1 MDLSPDLR
9 WFLIREEEPRSGPW
23 NMAVDEHLFRTLSDA
38 PRTVVRFYQWER
50 PTASLG
56 YGQDAGRVLDLEF
69 CRANGVDVVRRMTG
83 GKLVL
88 HHHEVTYSVC
98 SSDVET
104 FGSTVAGSYRLISEG
119 LIQGLARLGLNPVLA
134 GAPPSSYARG
144 TMPCFAHP
152 GRDEVVIDGRKI
164 IGSAQKR
171 AGAKFLQHGSIPLLA
186 DEDLL
191 KAVSRKR
198 EGTDEIRMISL
209 SEAVGRPVSF
219 ESAVEHLASGLAE
232 FFGIVFEPLKMTDE
246 DLAAIEHLRE
256 TRYATDAWTLEGKT
270 LLGES

>member
-1 MDLSPDLR
+1 MDLSPNLR
-9 WFLIREEEPRSGPW
+9 WFLLKEEEPCSGPW
-23 NMAVDEHLFRTLSDA
+23 NMAVDEHLFRALTDE
-38 PRTVVRFYQWER
+38 PRTVVRFYRWER

-56 YGQDAGRVLDLEF
+56 YGQDPGRVLDMEF

-88 HHHEVTYSVC
+88 HHDEVTYSVC

-104 FGSTVAGSYRLISEG
+104 FGSTVGGSYRLISEG
-119 LIQGLARLGLNPVLA
+119 LMQGLEKLGLNPVLA

-152 GRDEVVIDGRKI
+152 GRDEVEIGGRKI

-186 DEDLL
+186 DEKLL
-191 KAVSRKR
+191 KAVSRKG

-219 ESAVEHLASGLAE
+219 ESAVEYLASGLAE
-232 FFGIVFEPLKMTDE
+232 FFGIVFEPLRMTDE
-246 DLAAIEHLRE
+246 DLAAIARLEKLK
-256 TRYATDAWTLEGKT
+256 YATDAWTMEGQA
-270 LLGES
+270 LLAD

>member
-1 MDLSPDLR
+1 VDLSPHLR
-9 WFLIREEEPRSGPW
+9 WFLLKEEDPRSGPW
-23 NMAVDEHLFRTLSDA
+23 NMAVDEHLFRSLTEE

-56 YGQDAGRVLDLEF
+56 CGQAAEKVIDMGF

-88 HHHEVTYSVC
+88 HHHEVTYSIC

-104 FGSTVAGSYRLISEG
+104 FSLTVAGSYRLISEG
-119 LIQGLARLGLNPVLA
+119 LIQGLARLGLDPVLA

-152 GRDEVVIDGRKI
+152 GRDEVEIDGRKI

-171 AGAKFLQHGSIPLLA
+171 TGGKFLQHGSIPLAA
-186 DEDLL
+186 DEALL
-191 KAVSRKR
+191 RAVSRKDF
-198 EGTDEIRMISL
+198 GADEIRMISL
-209 SEAVGRPVSF
+209 SEASGRPVSY
-219 ESAVEHLASGLAE
+219 ESAVEHLVSGLAE
-232 FFGIVFEPLKMTDE
+232 FFKVAFEPLRMTGE
-246 DLAAIEHLRE
+246 DLAAIEHLRANK
-256 TRYATDAWTLEGKT
+256 YATGAWTFRAETGA
-270 LLGES
+270 